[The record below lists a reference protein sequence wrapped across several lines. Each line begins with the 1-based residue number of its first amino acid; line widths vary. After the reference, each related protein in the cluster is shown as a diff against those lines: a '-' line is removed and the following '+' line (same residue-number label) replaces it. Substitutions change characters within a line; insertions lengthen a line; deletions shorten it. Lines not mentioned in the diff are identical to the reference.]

1 VTPAGRIFLSQKNH
15 QGLQLDSMWV
25 GRIENCQV
33 RPLFGTAFAKK
44 KK

>member
-1 VTPAGRIFLSQKNH
+1 VTPAGRIYLSQRNH

-33 RPLFGTAFAKK
+33 RPLFGSAFTKK
-44 KK
+44 K

>member
-1 VTPAGRIFLSQKNH
+1 VTPAGRIFLSARNH

-25 GRIENCQV
+25 GRIDNCQV
-33 RPLFGTAFAKK
+33 KPLFGRAFAKK